1 MLAEAAAV
9 RDGGGVTAP
18 STAGS
23 ADPPGTARPPA
34 GGPAVPGPVRRSLVV
49 PVAVL
54 MLLLA
59 SAAVTLAVGPPNSAR
74 YRLLAAEAVFW
85 AVFAVAVVVVR
96 RLPVR
101 VAVPLVVVGAV
112 LLQLVA
118 VSYPPRSTDDYFR
131 YAWDGRVQV
140 SGVDPY
146 RYTPTDPALA
156 HLRDDWLFPPECR
169 VTPGSV
175 TPCTRM
181 NHPTSPT
188 IYPPVAQAEF
198 ALVHLLTRPL
208 GPDGGGDRT
217 WQVTGALLAT
227 ATLGLLL
234 LVLRRYGDPRNAVL
248 WGWCPTVVLEAG
260 NAAHVDVLA
269 SLFVVAALGLA
280 AAAAHREAVGRAA
293 RRVSALA
300 GVAFGAA
307 VATKLLPLLLAP
319 ALVARLPAV
328 RRSAGRDGRDGRDD
342 TGWRRWLGTRGLLV
356 ASAVGLVVVSYVP
369 HVLAVGP
376 AVLGFLPGYLNEEGY
391 DGQSRFA
398 LFTPWLPERVAMVV
412 GLGLLAAVALLVAR
426 KADPRRPWT
435 GALTVAG
442 AAFAVLAVTYPW
454 YALLLVVLV
463 ALDGRAEWLALAA
476 AAYPAYIAPPLG
488 LPFSFVQRTCYGVA
502 VAVVVVVHVLRARRR
517 GVTWRAIP
525 L

>member
-1 MLAEAAAV
+1 M
-9 RDGGGVTAP
+9 TAP
-18 STAGS
+18 SAAGPAGS
-23 ADPPGTARPPA
+23 SRTAAGPPSAPPSA
-34 GGPAVPGPVRRSLVV
+34 RRSLVL

-54 MLLLA
+54 ALLLV
-59 SAAVTLAVGPPNSAR
+59 SAAATLAVGPPNSAR

-85 AVFAVAVVVVR
+85 AVFAAAVVVVR

-146 RYTPTDPALA
+146 RYVPTDPALA
-156 HLRDDWLFPPECR
+156 PLRDDWLFPPECR
-169 VTPGSV
+169 SSTP
-175 TPCTRM
+175 PCTRM

-198 ALVHLLTRPL
+198 ALIHLLTRPL
-208 GPDGGGDRT
+208 GPDGGADRT
-217 WQVTGALLAT
+217 WQVTGAVLAT

-234 LVLRRYGDPRNAVL
+234 LALRRYGDPRNAVL

-269 SLFVVAALGLA
+269 ALFVVAALGLA

-293 RRVSALA
+293 RRMTVAA
-300 GVAFGAA
+300 GAAFGAA
-307 VATKLLPLLLAP
+307 VATKLLPLLLVP

-328 RRSAGRDGRDGRDD
+328 RGSAAGEGPDG
-342 TGWRRWLGTRGLLV
+342 TAWRRWLGTRGLLV
-356 ASAVGLVVVSYVP
+356 ASAVGLVLVSYVP

-376 AVLGFLPGYLNEEGY
+376 AVLGFLPGYLSEEGY

-398 LFTPWLPERVAMVV
+398 LFTPWLPERVAMAV
-412 GLGLLAAVALLVAR
+412 GLALLAAVALLVAR
-426 KADPRRPWT
+426 RADPRRPWT

-502 VAVVVVVHVLRARRR
+502 VVVVVGVHVLRARRR

>member
-1 MLAEAAAV
+1 M
-9 RDGGGVTAP
+9 TAP
-18 STAGS
+18 STAGPV
-23 ADPPGTARPPA
+23 DPVDPVDPLGTARTPVGRPP
-34 GGPAVPGPVRRSLVV
+34 VPGPVRRYAAVA
-49 PVAVL
+49 VAVL
-54 MLLLA
+54 ALLLV

-118 VSYPPRSTDDYFR
+118 VAYPPRSTDDYFR

-169 VTPGSV
+169 TPSPPAI

-188 IYPPVAQAEF
+188 IYPPVAQAHF

-208 GPDGGGDRT
+208 GADGGRDRT

-227 ATLGLLL
+227 ATLGLLI

-269 SLFVVAALGLA
+269 ALFVVAALGLA

-293 RRVSALA
+293 RRVTALA

-307 VATKLLPLLLAP
+307 VATKLLPLLLVP

-328 RRSAGRDGRDGRDD
+328 RGWAGADGRDGRDGRD
-342 TGWRRWLGTRGLLV
+342 GARWRRWLGTRGLLV
-356 ASAVGLVVVSYVP
+356 ASAAGLVVVSYLP

-412 GLGLLAAVALLVAR
+412 GLGLLAAIALLVAR
-426 KADPRRPWT
+426 RADPRRPWT

-488 LPFSFVQRTCYGVA
+488 LPFSFVQRTCYGLA